1 MKKSKKKQQKFI
13 SLSFILIIFVVL
25 NLIII
30 DIWFFSNV
38 ISKKT
43 NVLGQSSSSC
53 PTACIDYINQAS
65 IHASASKEFFVPL
78 GTGTNQ
84 SDDWQDIEGAAG
96 YIDSTNYINIKKATF
111 EATVENPNTAQTSY
125 VRLFNATDRHPV
137 WFSEMKMEGSGPQLL
152 VSSPVILDP
161 GQKLY
166 KVQMRAQLKAVT
178 KLVQAR
184 IHILTY

>member
-1 MKKSKKKQQKFI
+1 MKKSKKKQQKSI
-13 SLSFILIIFVVL
+13 SLSFILIVFVVL

-38 ISKKT
+38 INKKT

-65 IHASASKEFFVPL
+65 LYSSAGKEYFVPL

-84 SDDWQDIEGAAG
+84 TDDWQDIEGAAG
-96 YIDSTNYINIKKATF
+96 YIDSTNYINIKKVTF
-111 EATVENPNTAQTSY
+111 EATVENPYTPQTSY
-125 VRLFNATDRHPV
+125 VRLFNATDKHPV

-152 VSSPVILDP
+152 VSSPITLDP

-166 KVQMRAQLKAVT
+166 KAQMKSQLRALT